1 VTVVLWVSVPLVPL
15 IVSVYVPAGVEALVD
30 TVKVELPE
38 PATDVGLNVGVA
50 PVGRPLAL
58 NATLPVNPAIADTLV
73 VYGVLAPG
81 ATVCEL
87 GVADIE
93 KFGLSVRLAV
103 AVPFLV
109 ASTVLAAVMVTVCAA
124 VTGFGAVYRPLALI
138 VPTLGLI
145 DQVTPLLTPP
155 VTCAVYC

>member
-1 VTVVLWVSVPLVPL
+1 MEV
-15 IVSVYVPAGVEALVD
+15 LVD

-58 NATLPVNPAIADTLV
+58 KATLPVNPAIADMLV
-73 VYGVLAPG
+73 VCVVLPPR
-81 ATVCEL
+81 ATVCEM

-93 KFGLSVRLAV
+93 KFGLSVRFAT

-109 ASTVLAAVMVTVCAA
+109 ASMVLAAVTVTLCAA
-124 VTGFGAVYRPLALI
+124 VTGFGAVYRPVALI

-145 DQVTPLLTPP
+145 DQVTPLFTPP